1 MDANPADSCR
11 AYLSKLTMKK
21 SLLSH
26 LKSLSLVA
34 ILVCGLQS
42 RASAE
47 PIPVRYPEGT
57 LHGFLELRSE
67 DGRLLAVGD
76 LVQNVSG
83 DRVTARLI
91 FHFKDGSVDDETT
104 VFTQHRSFRLITDHH
119 IQKGPFF
126 PQPLD
131 LAIDTRSREVTV
143 RTTGK
148 DGKDEVKTEHLDMP
162 PDLVNGMVSLII
174 KNLRPDAGDTRVSML
189 VTTPKPRMVKLAI
202 SPRGEEPFTLVDSS
216 RKPLHFEIKIE
227 LGGVAGMVAPI
238 IGKQPPNI
246 QIWILGGQAPLFIR
260 EEGQIYQDSPILT
273 IQLFSPVWPNSP
285 HAGN

>member
-1 MDANPADSCR
+1 
-11 AYLSKLTMKK
+11 MKN
-21 SLLSH
+21 SLL
-26 LKSLSLVA
+26 LRFKSFSLVA
-34 ILVCGLQS
+34 VFVCALQAGA
-42 RASAE
+42 RAEQA
-47 PIPVRYPEGT
+47 PVRYPEGT

-91 FHFKDGSVDDETT
+91 FHFKDGSIDDETT
-104 VFTQHRSFRLITDHH
+104 VFSQHRSFRLITDHH

-126 PQPLD
+126 PQPID
-131 LAIDTRSREVTV
+131 LYIDTSSHQVTV

-148 DGKDEVKTEHLDMP
+148 DGKEEVMTDHLNLP
-162 PDLVNGMVSLII
+162 PDLANGMVSLII
-174 KNLRPDAGDTRVSML
+174 KNLRPDAGETRVSML
-189 VTTPKPRMVKLAI
+189 VTTPKQRLVKLAI
-202 SPRGEEPFTLVDSS
+202 TPRGEEPFTLIDSA

-246 QIWILGGQAPLFIR
+246 QLWILGGQAPLFIR

-273 IQLFSPVWPNSP
+273 IQLVSPVWPNSP